1 MTKVECIRAFAQ
13 IILYLALG
21 TFFTCFYML
30 NQMSD
35 YLKSR
40 TTEAKQTDVPTT
52 VLEPPTLTICLN
64 PSLKTSVAKELGVT
78 SNDKEDFLFK
88 NIPFKEIGYVLNR
101 DYEIELGYGDQSDSW
116 VYEKVKLY
124 EGTLTISN
132 KEFFVESIQT
142 LVHGLCYKIQPKF
155 QIRKV
160 PFSVR
165 IFVKI
170 NSTLKEIDRP
180 QKMILFLTSNNTW
193 QGIVGSDWPH
203 FEPTKLTIGIKT
215 NGMWQNQRNIYFKK
229 ALKVQKNAGKVM
241 SRLSIVQLNVC
252 F

>member
-64 PSLKTSVAKELGVT
+64 PTLKTSVAKQLGVT

-132 KEFFVESIQT
+132 KEFFV
-142 LVHGLCYKIQPKF
+142 VYGLF
-155 QIRKV
+155 R
-160 PFSVR
+160 
-165 IFVKI
+165 
-170 NSTLKEIDRP
+170 
-180 QKMILFLTSNNTW
+180 
-193 QGIVGSDWPH
+193 
-203 FEPTKLTIGIKT
+203 
-215 NGMWQNQRNIYFKK
+215 
-229 ALKVQKNAGKVM
+229 
-241 SRLSIVQLNVC
+241 
-252 F
+252 